1 MANTRKSTK
10 RAEQAVR
17 RNERNTMIRSSTRTA
32 VRSALEALKSKDLEK
47 ARGAFQAAVR
57 ALSKAS
63 SKGAFP
69 PGRTARKISRLT
81 LFAKKVLPAL
91 IPAQKS
97 K

>member
-10 RAEQAVR
+10 RALQADR
-17 RNERNTMIRSSTRTA
+17 RNERNTIIRSSTR
-32 VRSALEALKSKDLEK
+32 SALRAALDAIKSKDLDK
-47 ARGAFQAAVR
+47 AREAYKGAVR
-57 ALSKAS
+57 ALSKAA

-69 PGRTARKISRLT
+69 KGRAARKISRLT
-81 LFAKKVLPAL
+81 LLAKKTLPNL